1 MPTACLGDLE
11 SDTSGSDYSATV
23 AEEKRRRRKQGDNS
37 GPSDDEDEPFDE
49 EDLDDEGMN
58 DEWLATS
65 QPDRPRKSAGRKAT
79 TRVDKGKGRA
89 QSPHAEVEVEER
101 TGYPCH
107 KRPGPFSA
115 AAKAEI
121 AEFSSAVLVAA
132 DSLAEK
138 YGKTRREVMIQAGL
152 GSAVPSRAPNAANV
166 HRKWYSVHYPK
177 PDGSKPSLAVCIA
190 EN

>member
-1 MPTACLGDLE
+1 MPTTCLGILE

-23 AEEKRRRRKQGDNS
+23 AQEKKSRRKQGGNS
-37 GPSDDEDEPFDE
+37 GPSDDEDEPSDE
-49 EDLDDEGMN
+49 EDLDDEGVT
-58 DEWLATS
+58 DEQLATP
-65 QPDRPRKSAGRKAT
+65 QPGRLRKSAGRKAT
-79 TRVDKGKGRA
+79 ARVDKGKGRA
-89 QSPHAEVEVEER
+89 QSPHAEVEVEDR
-101 TGYPCH
+101 AGYH

-152 GSAVPSRAPNAANV
+152 GSAIPSRAPNAANV

-177 PDGSKPSLAVCIA
+177 PDSSKFSLAACIA

>member
-1 MPTACLGDLE
+1 MPTAFLGISE
-11 SDTSGSDYSATV
+11 SETSGSDYSATV
-23 AEEKRRRRKQGDNS
+23 AEEKKRRREQGGSS
-37 GPSDDEDEPFDE
+37 GPSDDEDMPFVE
-49 EDLDDEGMN
+49 EGLDDEDVN
-58 DEWLATS
+58 DGQLATPPPV
-65 QPDRPRKSAGRKAT
+65 QPRRSAGRKAT
-79 TRVDKGKGRA
+79 ARIDKGKGRA
-89 QSPHAEVEVEER
+89 QSPHAEGEVEDR
-101 TGYPCH
+101 AGYH

-177 PDGSKPSLAVCIA
+177 PDSSKFSLAACIA